1 MYLDSNPQ
9 EAAFRKAVAAVAA
22 AAHDGD
28 RRQVKEAQQRLTAAI
43 AAFPEPQRD
52 ALDAAARHGVKAQL
66 KGLRKEQEQSVSARE
81 AWELQAA
88 LARWEQENEQ
98 GRGR

>member
-9 EAAFRKAVAAVAA
+9 EITFRKAVSALAA
-22 AAHDGD
+22 AAHQGD
-28 RRQVKEAQQRLTAAI
+28 RSQVKAAQQRLTAAI

-52 ALDAAARHGVKAQL
+52 ALDAAARHGVKAQIRT
-66 KGLRKEQEQSVSARE
+66 LRKEQELSVSARE
-81 AWELQAA
+81 ALELQAV
-88 LARWEQENEQ
+88 LDRWEQENEQ